1 SQYVVVPPGTGFS
14 SVPGREDARN
24 RLSLPLDVTVVAFV
38 GRLTGVKRR
47 DRFVDAAIRLTVAR
61 PSCHFLVAGEG
72 ELLEALRA
80 RARPLGNRIRFLGW
94 CADVEQVYAASDVVM
109 LTSDNEGMPVSLI
122 EAAAVGIP
130 AVTTRVGS
138 APEGVLD
145 GVTGLVTAPDAQD
158 LADAAGRLL
167 DDDQLR
173 QRLGDAARLRASERF
188 GAARLVDDIA
198 SLYEQVATP

>member
-1 SQYVVVPPGTGFS
+1 M
-14 SVPGREDARN
+14 
-24 RLSLPLDVTVVAFV
+24 
-38 GRLTGVKRR
+38 
-47 DRFVDAAIRLTVAR
+47 
-61 PSCHFLVAGEG
+61 AGEG
-72 ELLEALRA
+72 ELLDSLRQ
-80 RARPLGNRIRFLGW
+80 RARPLGDRMRFLGW

-138 APEGVLD
+138 APEVVLD
-145 GVTGLVTAPDAQD
+145 GVTGLVTATDTQE

-173 QRLGDAARLRASERF
+173 RRLGDAARIRASEQF
-188 GAARLVDDIA
+188 GAARMVDDIA
-198 SLYEQVATP
+198 RLYEQVAAR